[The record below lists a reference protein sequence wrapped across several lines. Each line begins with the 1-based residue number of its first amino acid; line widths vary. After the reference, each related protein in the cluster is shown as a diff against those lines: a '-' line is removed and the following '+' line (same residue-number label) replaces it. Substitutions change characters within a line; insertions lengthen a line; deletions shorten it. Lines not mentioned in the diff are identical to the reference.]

1 VAVSGRTRASR
12 AVFLFHGSAE
22 LRRVRNRPRRGSR
35 VKSGQGHD
43 WIVADVLQSGV
54 DTYTVTCVAPQ
65 EFESR
70 RDRVVAYV
78 RRDREFVLCMLLWV
92 PLALVTLSLALSV
105 WASIVLVVVA
115 AGAVWFAWAT
125 K

>member
-1 VAVSGRTRASR
+1 MAVSGDTRASR

-22 LRRVRNRPRRGSR
+22 LRRVRNRPKRGSR
-35 VKSGQGHD
+35 VKTSRGD
-43 WIVADVLQSGV
+43 EWIVADVLQSGV

-65 EFESR
+65 EFESTQER
-70 RDRVVAYV
+70 AVAYI
-78 RRDREFVLCMLLWV
+78 RRDREFVLTMLVWV
-92 PLALVTLSLALSV
+92 PLALVTLSLAMPV
-105 WASIVLVVVA
+105 WASIALVATA

>member
-1 VAVSGRTRASR
+1 VAVFRGTRATS
-12 AVFLFHGSAE
+12 AVFLFHEAAE
-22 LRRVRNRPRRGSR
+22 VRRVSKRPKRGSR
-35 VKSGQGHD
+35 VKRGLGSD

-70 RDRVVAYV
+70 RDRTSAYL
-78 RRDREFVLCMLLWV
+78 RRDWEFVLSMLLWV
-92 PLALVTLSLALSV
+92 PLALVVLSLAV
-105 WASIVLVVVA
+105 PIWASTALVA
-115 AGAVWFAWAT
+115 AAVGAVWFAWAT